1 MKFFQSFSCFAAKA
15 GQRNI
20 TWIVHSNR
28 AEITVQQGILMKGDR
43 VIIPSKLRL
52 DVLDKI
58 HTGHQGIQ
66 KCRERAKSGV
76 WWPNLSKQ
84 IEDLVRECPTCIKT
98 KTNRAEPMIPS
109 QLPERPFQKVGTD
122 LFEWKGQEFV
132 LVVDYF
138 SRYCE
143 IGVLRKSTSQ
153 EVINHLKAIFAR
165 HGIPETVI
173 SDNGPQYSSAEFAKF
188 AEDWGFTHI
197 TSSPKYPQSNG
208 EAERMV
214 QTTKN
219 LLTKSDDPY
228 EGLFA
233 YRTTPLENG
242 FSQAEICMGRRLRT
256 TLPTTPSKLT
266 QQRPDSAG
274 SPLPDPPEVSK
285 DQSPVLPEKREA
297 LRSAQTS
304 THPRD

>member
-1 MKFFQSFSCFAAKA
+1 MKD
-15 GQRNI
+15 
-20 TWIVHSNR
+20 
-28 AEITVQQGILMKGDR
+28 DR
-43 VIIPSKLRL
+43 VIIPSALRL

-143 IGVLRKSTSQ
+143 IGVLRKSSSQ
-153 EVINHLKAIFAR
+153 EVINHLKAIFVR

-173 SDNGPQYSSAEFAKF
+173 SDNGPQNSLAEFAKF
-188 AEDWGFTHI
+188 SEDWGFTHI

-214 QTTKN
+214 QTTRN

-228 EGLFA
+228 EALLA
-233 YRTTPLENG
+233 YRATPLENE
-242 FSQAEICMGRRLRT
+242 FNPAELFMEG
-256 TLPTTPSKLT
+256 
-266 QQRPDSAG
+266 DYA
-274 SPLPDPPEVSK
+274 PPF
-285 DQSPVLPEKREA
+285 QL
-297 LRSAQTS
+297 L
-304 THPRD
+304 HLN

>member
-1 MKFFQSFSCFAAKA
+1 MVEKWVAC
-15 GQRNI
+15 
-20 TWIVHSNR
+20 
-28 AEITVQQGILMKGDR
+28 
-43 VIIPSKLRL
+43 
-52 DVLDKI
+52 
-58 HTGHQGIQ
+58 
-66 KCRERAKSGV
+66 
-76 WWPNLSKQ
+76 
-84 IEDLVRECPTCIKT
+84 
-98 KTNRAEPMIPS
+98 
-109 QLPERPFQKVGTD
+109 
-122 LFEWKGQEFV
+122 LFEWEGQEFV

-228 EGLFA
+228 EALLA
-233 YRTTPLENG
+233 YRATPLENG
-242 FSQAEICMGRRLRT
+242 FSPAELCMGRRLRT

-266 QQRPDSAG
+266 PQWPELTKLREKEGKIKTEQTKDYNRRHAVKELSHLSPGDRVYIPDRKENAVVVAKTPEPRSYYLDTDSNATVRRNRRQLNPNPKEAKYAAG
-274 SPLPDPPEVSK
+274 SPLPDPPETSK
-285 DQSPVLPEKREA
+285 DQPPVPAEEKDA
-297 LRSAQTS
+297 LRSAQKSSIPVPVPGNTTRS
-304 THPRD
+304 GRKVNPPKRLGFD

>member
-1 MKFFQSFSCFAAKA
+1 MRKNFTDSWSWQSFASSCDVFT
-15 GQRNI
+15 R
-20 TWIVHSNR
+20 
-28 AEITVQQGILMKGDR
+28 LF
-43 VIIPSKLRL
+43 PL
-52 DVLDKI
+52 DV
-58 HTGHQGIQ
+58 QNEIQ
-66 KCRERAKSGV
+66 LLSLFFCYHWLFFFFIRFLVEKCVA
-76 WWPNLSKQ
+76 
-84 IEDLVRECPTCIKT
+84 C
-98 KTNRAEPMIPS
+98 
-109 QLPERPFQKVGTD
+109 
-122 LFEWKGQEFV
+122 LFEWEGQEFF

-197 TSSPKYPQSNG
+197 TNSPKYPQSNG

-228 EGLFA
+228 EALLA
-233 YRTTPLENG
+233 YRATPLENG
-242 FSQAEICMGRRLRT
+242 FSPAELCMGRRLRT
-256 TLPTTPSKLT
+256 TLPSTPSKLT
-266 QQRPDSAG
+266 
-274 SPLPDPPEVSK
+274 PPHG
-285 DQSPVLPEKREA
+285 LC
-297 LRSAQTS
+297 
-304 THPRD
+304 

>member
-1 MKFFQSFSCFAAKA
+1 M
-15 GQRNI
+15 
-20 TWIVHSNR
+20 
-28 AEITVQQGILMKGDR
+28 
-43 VIIPSKLRL
+43 
-52 DVLDKI
+52 
-58 HTGHQGIQ
+58 
-66 KCRERAKSGV
+66 
-76 WWPNLSKQ
+76 
-84 IEDLVRECPTCIKT
+84 
-98 KTNRAEPMIPS
+98 
-109 QLPERPFQKVGTD
+109 
-122 LFEWKGQEFV
+122 
-132 LVVDYF
+132 
-138 SRYCE
+138 
-143 IGVLRKSTSQ
+143 
-153 EVINHLKAIFAR
+153 INHLKAIFAR

-233 YRTTPLENG
+233 YRTTPFENG
-242 FSQAEICMGRRLRT
+242 FSQAELCMGRRLRT

-285 DQSPVLPEKREA
+285 DQSPVLAEKREA